1 MSKVWIVTGASR
13 GLGAH
18 IALAALN
25 SGDRVVVTARCIES
39 LNALF
44 PDSLKNVLKV
54 ALDVTQP
61 VHVQAATA
69 AAMEHFGQID
79 VLVNN
84 AGYGQLGPFETSSP
98 ADVERQFATN
108 VFGLMNVCRAVLPVM
123 HKQRRGHVFNIS
135 SISGVIGMGGA
146 ALYCASKFAVE
157 GFSESLAQEVAGFG
171 IHVTLIEP
179 GVFRTD
185 FLDDSSAAFG
195 EVAIDDYA
203 AFSEKVRASCAAGN
217 HQQTGD
223 PARLGAVLVELAS
236 QPTPPVR
243 FLAGSDAYTQVSAKL
258 GKMLD
263 GIEQWRELTE
273 STDMPREE

>member
-1 MSKVWIVTGASR
+1 MSKVWMITGASR

-18 IALAALN
+18 IALAALK
-25 SGDRVVVTARCIES
+25 SGDRVVVTARRIETLDS
-39 LNALF
+39 LF
-44 PDSLKNVLKV
+44 PGSLENVLKV

-61 VHVQAATA
+61 AHALAATA
-69 AAMEHFGQID
+69 AAMARFGQID

-84 AGYGQLGPFETSSP
+84 AGYGQLGPFETQTP
-98 ADVERQFATN
+98 EDIERQFATN

-123 HKQRRGHVFNIS
+123 RKQRRGHVFNLS

-157 GFSESLAQEVAGFG
+157 GFSESLTQEVAGFG

-195 EVAIDDYA
+195 AVTLEDYT
-203 AFSEKVRASCAAGN
+203 AFAEKVRASCAAGN

-223 PARLGAVLVELAS
+223 PARLGAAMIELAGH
-236 QPTPPVR
+236 PKPPVR
-243 FLAGSDAYTQVSAKL
+243 FLAGSDAYVQVTAKL
-258 GKMLD
+258 SKMLD
-263 GIEQWRELTE
+263 EVEQWRELTV
-273 STDMPREE
+273 STDMPTSR

>member
-1 MSKVWIVTGASR
+1 MSKVWFVTGASR

-25 SGDRVVVTARCIES
+25 AGDRVVVTARRIETLDS
-39 LNALF
+39 LF
-44 PDSLKNVLKV
+44 PDSQNTVLKL
-54 ALDVTQP
+54 ALDVTDPSQ
-61 VHVQAATA
+61 ATA
-69 AAMEHFGQID
+69 AIEAAKAHFGQID

-84 AGYGQLGPFETSSP
+84 AGYGQLGPFETNSLEE
-98 ADVERQFATN
+98 VQRQFATN
-108 VFGLMNVCRAVLPVM
+108 VFGVMNVCRAALPIM
-123 HKQRRGHVFNIS
+123 RQQRRGHVFNLS

-185 FLDDSSAAFG
+185 FLDDSSAGFG
-195 EVAIDDYA
+195 EVMIEDYA
-203 AFSEKVRASCAAGN
+203 TFSEKVRASCAAGN

-223 PARLGAVLVELAS
+223 PALLGAVVVALANH
-236 QPTPPVR
+236 PKPPVR
-243 FLAGSDAYTQVSAKL
+243 FLAGTDAYTQVSAKL
-258 GKMLD
+258 GKMLEEVD
-263 GIEQWRELTE
+263 QWREQTV
-273 STDMPREE
+273 STDRPQ